1 MPFLPAFRRVAAL
14 TLVALPVCPF
24 STLSSAEPASETSA
38 FIHPINNAE
47 DAPLVELGSNGL
59 LRYALYSER
68 GSDHARN
75 VVPDFSRAGYQGG
88 GVSLPTRSSI
98 RVVEVLEPNA
108 EGDDYPRIQAAI
120 DAVAVRVQDSRGLRG
135 AVLLRRGH

>member
-14 TLVALPVCPF
+14 TLVALPACLF
-24 STLSSAEPASETSA
+24 STLSAAEPASETSA

-47 DAPLVELGSNGL
+47 DAPLVELGTSGL

-75 VVPDFSRAGYQGG
+75 IVPDFSRAGAVKTGEVELG
-88 GVSLPTRSSI
+88 PVGVALKKTRAAT
-98 RVVEVLEPNA
+98 VLR
-108 EGDDYPRIQAAI
+108 D
-120 DAVAVRVQDSRGLRG
+120 VRVS
-135 AVLLRRGH
+135 A